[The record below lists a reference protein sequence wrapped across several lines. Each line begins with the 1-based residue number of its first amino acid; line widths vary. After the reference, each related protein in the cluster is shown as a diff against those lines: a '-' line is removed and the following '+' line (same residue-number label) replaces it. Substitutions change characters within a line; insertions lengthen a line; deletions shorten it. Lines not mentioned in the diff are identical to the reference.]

1 MNSEYKSGRNSFLL
15 ILTAFIWGIAFVA
28 QSAGGDAV
36 GPYTFNCIRSLIG
49 GIVLLPVIKLLD
61 YFHLTKQKPKTKKE
75 KKNLIA
81 GGIACGMALALA
93 SNLQQMGLYLGSS
106 AGKAGFLT
114 ACYILIVP
122 ILGIFLKKK
131 KVQHKYLDWNCDCCN
146 RIVPFVYPR
155 RFFHSAFRYPP
166 AALCIFI
173 CHTYLSYRPFYC
185 IGRGSALIL
194 HPVFRMRRPLLHPYV
209 LYGYG
214 TFFLWNTGM
223 DSGPFKPLRLDS
235 HTVRRRSVLRR
246 GLYFADSRAA
256 GGKSHGCLPID
267 EPGVC
272 VLCTGR
278 LGAFGG
284 VLVPPGTPWVRA
296 DIWSGNF
303 SPDTKQK

>member
-131 KVQHKYLDWNCDCCN
+131 CSINIWIGIVIAVIGLYL
-146 RIVPFVYPR
+146 
-155 RFFHSAFRYPP
+155 
-166 AALCIFI
+166 LCIHGDFSI
-173 CHTYLSYRPFYC
+173 QLSD
-185 IGRGSALIL
+185 IL
-194 HPVFRMRRPLLHPYV
+194 LL
-209 LYGYG
+209 LCA
-214 TFFLWNTGM
+214 F
-223 DSGPFKPLRLDS
+223 S
-235 HTVRRRSVLRR
+235 
-246 GLYFADSRAA
+246 FA
-256 GGKSHGCLPID
+256 I
-267 EPGVC
+267 
-272 VLCTGR
+272 
-278 LGAFGG
+278 
-284 VLVPPGTPWVRA
+284 
-296 DIWSGNF
+296 
-303 SPDTKQK
+303 